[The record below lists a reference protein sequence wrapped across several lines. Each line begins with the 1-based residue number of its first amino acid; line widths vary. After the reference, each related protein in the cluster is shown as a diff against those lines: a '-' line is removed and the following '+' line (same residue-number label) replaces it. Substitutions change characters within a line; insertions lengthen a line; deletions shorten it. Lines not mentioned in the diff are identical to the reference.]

1 MEQTYMTEID
11 IQKVRHLSDV
21 HIPFFGDDSKPE
33 RKHLILTGKN
43 GSGKTS
49 VLHALMQQ
57 LEFIVSDD
65 YAPLEECEKMVAQL
79 EADLNDRN
87 THGVLK
93 VAARSQLPVWKNKLA
108 KAKAYNDITAKFT
121 SVDALREKYA
131 NGDFILAYFAD
142 KRALNVTLPKSI
154 ENITTK
160 PVYGIT
166 ESPNKDFERYLLSL
180 KARQSFAQ
188 TDNEM
193 QKVSD
198 IAAWFDRFESILRRI
213 YDDDSLKL
221 RFNSDTFRFS
231 IEMANREPFDFNTM
245 SMGYAAIFDIIAD
258 ILMRMEAKRE
268 YNLEGI
274 VLIDEVENHLHVE
287 LQKNIMPILTDLFPN
302 VQFILTTHS
311 PFILNSVPNSIVYDL
326 EKHLLVENGLTNLP
340 YDGIIESYFDTDTF
354 SSKLREKFERYKELV
369 SQPECTDAEYA
380 EMSELELYLDEVPD
394 YLALDFAVEYSRLKL
409 EADR

>member
-1 MEQTYMTEID
+1 MEQTYMTKID
-11 IQKVRHLSDV
+11 IQKVRHLSDI
-21 HIPFFGDDSKPE
+21 HIPFYSDDSQPA

-57 LEFIVSDD
+57 LEYIVSDD
-65 YAPLEECEKMVAQL
+65 YSPIEECEEMIAQL
-79 EADLNDRN
+79 EADINGIN
-87 THGVLK
+87 VHSVK
-93 VAARSQLPVWKNKLA
+93 KLA
-108 KAKAYNDITAKFT
+108 AKSKLPAWKDKLSKACNGITAEFT
-121 SVDALREKYA
+121 SVNILREKYA
-131 NGDFILAYFAD
+131 NGEFILAFFAD
-142 KRALNVTLPKSI
+142 KRALNVTLPTSI

-160 PVYGIT
+160 PVYRIT

-188 TDNEM
+188 TDNET

-326 EKHLLVENGLTNLP
+326 EKYLLVENGLTNLP
-340 YDGIIESYFDTDTF
+340 YDGIVESYFDTDTF
-354 SSKLREKFERYKELV
+354 SSELREKFERYKELV

-394 YLALDFAVEYSRLKL
+394 YLALDFAVEYNRLKL

>member
-57 LEFIVSDD
+57 LEYIVSDD

-79 EADLNDRN
+79 EVDINDIN
-87 THGVLK
+87 THSVK
-93 VAARSQLPVWKNKLA
+93 RFAAEHKLPVWRDKLE
-108 KAKAYNDITAKFT
+108 KARNGITADFT
-121 SVDALREKYA
+121 SIDALREKYA

-160 PVYGIT
+160 PVYGIA

-198 IAAWFDRFESILRRI
+198 IAAWFERFESILRRI

-311 PFILNSVPNSIVYDL
+311 PFILNSVPNSSVYDL

-394 YLALDFAVEYSRLKL
+394 YLALDFAVEYNRLKL
-409 EADR
+409 EADK

>member
-1 MEQTYMTEID
+1 MEQTYMTKID

-21 HIPFFGDDSKPE
+21 HIPFYGDDSQPA

-79 EADLNDRN
+79 EADRDSGN
-87 THGVLK
+87 
-93 VAARSQLPVWKNKLA
+93 ANKLQKLVASPVLA
-108 KAKAYNDITAKFT
+108 KWKTKLSRAREGITAEFT
-121 SVDALREKYA
+121 SIDALREKYA

-160 PVYGIT
+160 PVYGIA

-198 IAAWFDRFESILRRI
+198 IAAWFERFESILRRI

-274 VLIDEVENHLHVE
+274 VLIDEVEYHLHVE

-340 YDGIIESYFDTDTF
+340 YDGIVESYFDTDTF
-354 SSKLREKFERYKELV
+354 SSELREKFERYKELV

-394 YLALDFAVEYSRLKL
+394 YLALDFAVEYNRLRL

>member
-1 MEQTYMTEID
+1 MEQTYMTKID

-21 HIPFFGDDSKPE
+21 HIPFYGDDSQPA

-79 EADLNDRN
+79 EADRDSGN
-87 THGVLK
+87 
-93 VAARSQLPVWKNKLA
+93 ANKLQKLVASPVLA
-108 KAKAYNDITAKFT
+108 KWKTKLSRAREGITAEFT
-121 SVDALREKYA
+121 SIDALREKYA

-160 PVYGIT
+160 PVYGIA

-198 IAAWFDRFESILRRI
+198 IAAWFERFESILRRI

-287 LQKNIMPILTDLFPN
+287 LQKNILTILTDLFPN

-340 YDGIIESYFDTDTF
+340 YDGIVESYFDTDTF
-354 SSKLREKFERYKELV
+354 SSELREKFERYKELV

-394 YLALDFAVEYSRLKL
+394 YLALDFAVEYNRLRL

>member
-1 MEQTYMTEID
+1 MEQTYMTKID

-21 HIPFFGDDSKPE
+21 HIPFYGDDSQPA

-79 EADLNDRN
+79 EADRDSGN
-87 THGVLK
+87 
-93 VAARSQLPVWKNKLA
+93 ANKLQKLVASPVLA
-108 KAKAYNDITAKFT
+108 KWKTKLSRAREGITAEFT
-121 SVDALREKYA
+121 SIDALREKYA

-160 PVYGIT
+160 PVYGIA

-198 IAAWFDRFESILRRI
+198 IAAWFERFESILRRI

-340 YDGIIESYFDTDTF
+340 YDGIVESYFDTDTF
-354 SSKLREKFERYKELV
+354 SSELREKFERYKELV

-394 YLALDFAVEYSRLKL
+394 YLALDFAVEYNRLRL

>member
-1 MEQTYMTEID
+1 MEQTYMTKID

-21 HIPFFGDDSKPE
+21 HIPFYGDDSQPA

-79 EADLNDRN
+79 EADRDSGN
-87 THGVLK
+87 
-93 VAARSQLPVWKNKLA
+93 ANKLQKLVASPVLA
-108 KAKAYNDITAKFT
+108 KWKTKLSRAREGITAEFT
-121 SVDALREKYA
+121 SIDALREKYA

-160 PVYGIT
+160 PVYGIA

-198 IAAWFDRFESILRRI
+198 IAAWFERFESILRRI

-274 VLIDEVENHLHVE
+274 VLIDEVENHLHV
-287 LQKNIMPILTDLFPN
+287 
-302 VQFILTTHS
+302 
-311 PFILNSVPNSIVYDL
+311 
-326 EKHLLVENGLTNLP
+326 
-340 YDGIIESYFDTDTF
+340 
-354 SSKLREKFERYKELV
+354 
-369 SQPECTDAEYA
+369 
-380 EMSELELYLDEVPD
+380 
-394 YLALDFAVEYSRLKL
+394 
-409 EADR
+409 

>member
-79 EADLNDRN
+79 EADRDSGN
-87 THGVLK
+87 
-93 VAARSQLPVWKNKLA
+93 ANKLQKLVASPVLA
-108 KAKAYNDITAKFT
+108 KWKTKLSRAREGITAEFT
-121 SVDALREKYA
+121 SIDALREKYA

-160 PVYGIT
+160 PVYGIA

-198 IAAWFDRFESILRRI
+198 IAAWFERFESILRRI

-340 YDGIIESYFDTDTF
+340 YDGIVESYFDTDTF
-354 SSKLREKFERYKELV
+354 SSELREKFERYKELV

-394 YLALDFAVEYSRLKL
+394 YLALDFAVEYNRLRL

>member
-57 LEFIVSDD
+57 LEYIVSDD

-79 EADLNDRN
+79 EVDINDIN
-87 THGVLK
+87 THSVK
-93 VAARSQLPVWKNKLA
+93 RFAAEHKLPDWRDKLE
-108 KAKAYNDITAKFT
+108 KARNGITADFT
-121 SVDALREKYA
+121 SIDALREKYA

-160 PVYGIT
+160 PVYGIA

-198 IAAWFDRFESILRRI
+198 IAAWFERFESILRRI

-311 PFILNSVPNSIVYDL
+311 PFILNSVPNSSVYDL

-394 YLALDFAVEYSRLKL
+394 YLALDFAVEYNRLKL
-409 EADR
+409 EADK

>member
-1 MEQTYMTEID
+1 MEQTYMTKID

-21 HIPFFGDDSKPE
+21 HIPFYGDDSQPA

-79 EADLNDRN
+79 EADRDSGN
-87 THGVLK
+87 
-93 VAARSQLPVWKNKLA
+93 ANKLQKLVASPVLA
-108 KAKAYNDITAKFT
+108 KWKTKLSRAREGITAEFT
-121 SVDALREKYA
+121 SIDALREKYA

-160 PVYGIT
+160 PVYGIA

-198 IAAWFDRFESILRRI
+198 IAAWFERFESILRRI

-340 YDGIIESYFDTDTF
+340 YDGIVESYFDTDTF
-354 SSKLREKFERYKELV
+354 SSELREKFERYKALV

-394 YLALDFAVEYSRLKL
+394 YLALDFAVEYNRLRL

>member
-1 MEQTYMTEID
+1 MEQTYMTKID

-21 HIPFFGDDSKPE
+21 HIPFYGDDSQPA

-79 EADLNDRN
+79 EADRDSGN
-87 THGVLK
+87 
-93 VAARSQLPVWKNKLA
+93 ANKLQKLVASPVLA
-108 KAKAYNDITAKFT
+108 KWKTKLSRAREGITAEFT
-121 SVDALREKYA
+121 SIDALREKYA

-160 PVYGIT
+160 PVYGIA

-198 IAAWFDRFESILRRI
+198 IAAWFERFESILRRI

-340 YDGIIESYFDTDTF
+340 YDGIVESYFDTDTF
-354 SSKLREKFERYKELV
+354 SSELREKFERYKELV

-394 YLALDFAVEYSRLKL
+394 YLAHDFAVEYNRLRL